1 MDPPISDFK
10 GPQVSIENQ
19 QNTSFWL
26 RVDDTSVNQAFLE
39 LLEHA
44 NLMANKNKSHDSSV
58 YVYNGISKYFVGR
71 GRGGAGQRVGVG
83 D

>member
-19 QNTSFWL
+19 LNTSFGL

-39 LLEHA
+39 LPEHA
-44 NLMANKNKSHDSSV
+44 SFMANKNKSHDSSV
-58 YVYNGISKYFVGR
+58 YIHLQRYFRVFCGAEEGR
-71 GRGGAGQRVGVG
+71 CSAKGGG
-83 D
+83 